1 MSVPCKNYRTYCRV
15 AYCRI
20 NLNHDETTETMKNK
34 RRFRRFVVVRFFTIQ
49 EKYSF
54 FDFADHLS
62 TLRGSRR
69 IGEGWVE

>member
-34 RRFRRFVVVRFFTIQ
+34 RRFRRFRRFVVVRFFTIQ

-54 FDFADHLS
+54 LTLQFAQRTRARESPD
-62 TLRGSRR
+62 
-69 IGEGWVE
+69 W